1 MKEKKEK
8 KEVTILLDGKPFIVP
23 PGGTLGVL
31 ALGSVGV
38 RAWKEAKQEWINQNK
53 PFNEKK

>member
-1 MKEKKEK
+1 MKDKKDK
-8 KEVTILLDGKPFIVP
+8 NEVTILYEGKPFTVP

-38 RAWKEAKQEWINQNK
+38 RAWKKARKIYFEKEG
-53 PFNEKK
+53 NEQKN

>member
-1 MKEKKEK
+1 MTDKKVK
-8 KEVTILLDGKPFIVP
+8 KEVTIMYEGKPFTVP

-38 RAWKEAKQEWINQNK
+38 RAWKKAREIYFEKEG
-53 PFNEKK
+53 NEQKN

>member
-8 KEVTILLDGKPFIVP
+8 DEVTILLDGKPFTVP

-31 ALGSVGV
+31 TLGSVGV
-38 RAWKEAKQEWINQNK
+38 RAWKKAKKAYLENLNDEQKN
-53 PFNEKK
+53 